1 MQSRIYL
8 GGFMQNQLPVQTLT
22 QQEWDQLIGY
32 INANPKPVETTK
44 VGAIPANF
52 FFSL

>member
-1 MQSRIYL
+1 
-8 GGFMQNQLPVQTLT
+8 MQNQLPVQTLT

-32 INANPKPVETTK
+32 INADPKPVETTK